1 MMWPSV
7 LVASLLCYV
16 EKLAG
21 YLLPERV
28 LDRRAVHHIA
38 ALLPIALLAG
48 IVTVQAITSKHSIVF
63 DARVPGMAVAFVL
76 MARRTNFLVMVV
88 CAAAMTALVRHLG
101 LMA

>member
-1 MMWPSV
+1 MWSPI
-7 LVASLLCYV
+7 LIASFGCYA

-28 LDRRAVHHIA
+28 LDRRAVHHVA
-38 ALLPIALLAG
+38 ALLPVALLTG
-48 IVTVQAITSKHSIVF
+48 IVTVQAITSKHSITF
-63 DARVPGMAVAFVL
+63 DARLPGMLVATAL

-88 CAAAMTALVRHLG
+88 CASATTALVRHVG

>member
-1 MMWPSV
+1 MWPAV
-7 LVASLLCYV
+7 LIASLGCYA

-28 LDRRAVHHIA
+28 LNRRVVHHVA
-38 ALLPIALLAG
+38 ALLPVALLTG
-48 IVTVQAITSKHSIVF
+48 IVTVQAITTKQDITF
-63 DARVPGMAVAFVL
+63 DARVPGMVVGVAL

-88 CAAAMTALVRHLG
+88 CASATTALVRQLG